1 MISRD
6 IEYDKIVDPVTF
18 RAKPLFWIV
27 LKNGVLN
34 SFFGPNVNKRYH
46 SNNIQGDIVNGF
58 PSGVW
63 SYSEEPDG
71 QITEQI
77 LFV

>member
-18 RAKPLFWIV
+18 KAKSLFWLS
-27 LKNGVLN
+27 LKNGIN
-34 SFFGPNVNKRYH
+34 SFFGSHVNKRYQ

-71 QITEQI
+71 QVTEQV
-77 LFV
+77 LFII